1 MSELRADTFNLFSE
15 ALDILG
21 FIVEY
26 LVVGTFLRDGRGDLG
41 EQLLDSCDTQ
51 RNLSAVASVPIVRI
65 DARIWRAPRAASAP
79 EISSLIERARWSVSP
94 KASMDRRSAIASH
107 SCRTK
112 SDSCREVFSALC
124 RAASVSL

>member
-51 RNLSAVASVPIVRI
+51 RNLFRSRLSA
-65 DARIWRAPRAASAP
+65 
-79 EISSLIERARWSVSP
+79 
-94 KASMDRRSAIASH
+94 DRQ
-107 SCRTK
+107 
-112 SDSCREVFSALC
+112 D
-124 RAASVSL
+124 